1 MYNITFYRNMLD
13 QKRHP
18 VSFDL
23 DKRLHCYRVSA
34 FERPLYLFCFGWWL
48 TWPARLLRSAS
59 KADKPFS
66 PKESVH
72 SSNQMHGWIIYLSLK
87 DDLLSVIPIKHTE
100 SAGGQ
105 NLMPTCTFQASS
117 TIVWFPWSIFNL
129 LMKLSRINEAIRQTS
144 AFMRCSGKCYGKSS
158 DKITS
163 VKIPTM
169 ELKQKWD

>member
-1 MYNITFYRNMLD
+1 MYKITSYRNMLD

-23 DKRLHCYRVSA
+23 DKRLHCNRVSA

-48 TWPARLLRSAS
+48 TWPARLLRSPS
-59 KADKPFS
+59 KADKPFFPARS
-66 PKESVH
+66 QFTLATKCMDGLFICPLG
-72 SSNQMHGWIIYLSLK
+72 MIFC
-87 DDLLSVIPIKHTE
+87 HTE

-117 TIVWFPWSIFNL
+117 TIVWFPWSIFSL
-129 LMKLSRINEAIRQTS
+129 LMKLSRINEAICQTS
-144 AFMRCSGKCYGKSS
+144 AFMRCSRKCYGKSS
-158 DKITS
+158 DKITG